1 METQQSSRIQTSLLN
16 GVERKA
22 LIWLAE
28 REPAWVTSDMLTF
41 LGSIGAL
48 TVAAG
53 FILSNINILYL
64 WLAILGLIINWYG
77 DSLDGSLARV
87 RHAQRPRYGFFVDH
101 MVDCFNETV
110 IFVGVGLSPLVSF
123 DLALLVLVFYFQL
136 SIYVFISAHLKG
148 EFKLTYAKMGPT
160 EFRLL
165 GIVVIALIMYVT
177 PIRTFTFHSLSIFD
191 IVAVILIV
199 VLAIM
204 LVVSFLSDAREY
216 AKMEPLKRNGEK

>member
-1 METQQSSRIQTSLLN
+1 METHQSNRIQTSILN
-16 GVERKA
+16 GVERKV

-28 REPAWVTSDMLTF
+28 REPAWVTSDMLT
-41 LGSIGAL
+41 LVGSIGAL
-48 TVAAG
+48 IVAAG
-53 FILSNINILYL
+53 FILSNLNVLYL

-77 DSLDGSLARV
+77 DSLDGSLVRV

-101 MVDCFNETV
+101 MVDCFNETA

-136 SIYVFISAHLKG
+136 SIYVFISTHLKG
-148 EFKLTYAKMGPT
+148 EFKLTYAKLGPT

-165 GIVVIALIMYVT
+165 GIVVIALIMYVS

-204 LVVSFLSDAREY
+204 FVVSFLTDARGY

>member
-1 METQQSSRIQTSLLN
+1 
-16 GVERKA
+16 
-22 LIWLAE
+22 
-28 REPAWVTSDMLTF
+28 
-41 LGSIGAL
+41 
-48 TVAAG
+48 
-53 FILSNINILYL
+53 
-64 WLAILGLIINWYG
+64 
-77 DSLDGSLARV
+77 
-87 RHAQRPRYGFFVDH
+87 
-101 MVDCFNETV
+101 
-110 IFVGVGLSPLVSF
+110 
-123 DLALLVLVFYFQL
+123 
-136 SIYVFISAHLKG
+136 
-148 EFKLTYAKMGPT
+148 MGPT